1 MTTVNRRERLRDAPI
16 GGAAEIRATA
26 LLSHDIPY
34 GTVAFR
40 AMSNKRTGSTRS
52 TFSPTVSLNPSFSYA
67 KYYLIYNGRGSR
79 RMFNRRRWSGEK
91 QLH

>member
-40 AMSNKRTGSTRS
+40 AMSSKRSGATRFS
-52 TFSPTVSLNPSFSYA
+52 FSPADTFNPTF
-67 KYYLIYNGRGSR
+67 
-79 RMFNRRRWSGEK
+79 
-91 QLH
+91 